1 MYKKYQGNVVP
12 PKTSYAQNPI
22 KVINS
27 IFAIHLFFDVLAVFI
42 SYYIAGVLRFDVM
55 ASASHY
61 EAFYLSKYVSYC
73 IVISGVLFLLYS
85 FWGMYDGYKK
95 IHRTPILRTAVICNA
110 IMIGLVAI
118 CLYYTKKNW
127 HMRSFFTMVFIVNI
141 FVTFILRYIINKII
155 VRIRKKTKRFT
166 FSCLLVGEGEKAK
179 RFDERLTYDTKKC
192 LYRIVERMPTPKTAE
207 DWDLIKEK
215 VSAQSLCCVIYID
228 ENIINDNLVRII
240 RLCTD
245 LNVGLKVLAPQFL
258 TFHNPFAFGDYID
271 GIPLVHFS
279 SHYFSNSF
287 KKIRSAFSRAL
298 GVACVIIAS
307 PLLLFGY
314 LAVKLSSKGPALF
327 VQERCGYNCKPFKMY
342 KFRTMYVGADKHV
355 EQLRDKNESDGGL
368 FKLKNDPRIFPVGH
382 FLRKFSI
389 DELPQLFNVIKGDMR
404 LVGPRPL
411 PMTDLKYFV
420 SDWHYL
426 RHVSVPGL
434 TCIWQVSGRSNIKFE
449 EMCMLDIWYALNKN
463 VIMDAKLIFL
473 TISTVLFDKGAY

>member
-42 SYYIAGVLRFDVM
+42 SYYIAGVLRFNVM
-55 ASASHY
+55 ASTSHY

-95 IHRTPILRTAVICNA
+95 IHRTPILKNTIICNA
-110 IMIGLVAI
+110 IMIGLIAI
-118 CLYYTKKNW
+118 LLYFTKEKF
-127 HMRSFFTMVFIVNI
+127 HMRSFFTMVFCLNI
-141 FVTFILRYIINKII
+141 FINFALRFLVNKMIYM
-155 VRIRKKTKRFT
+155 IRKKTGRLT
-166 FSCLLVGEGEKAK
+166 HPCLLIGNNKKAEYLDDLLTNKSQK
-179 RFDERLTYDTKKC
+179 RLFRITER
-192 LYRIVERMPTPKTAE
+192 VPTPRSEE
-207 DWDLIKEK
+207 DWKKISEK
-215 VSAQSLCCVIYID
+215 VASKKFPLVIYID
-228 ENIINDNLVRII
+228 ENVTNDEIAHAIRI
-240 RLCTD
+240 CVD
-245 LNVGLKVLAPQFL
+245 SNVALKILAPQFL
-258 TFHNPFAFGDYID
+258 TFHNPFSFGDYID

-279 SHYFSNSF
+279 SHYFSNKF
-287 KKIRSAFSRAL
+287 KPLRSLISRIL
-298 GVACVIIAS
+298 GVLCLIVAS
-307 PLLLFGY
+307 PMLLFGY
-314 LAVKLSSKGPALF
+314 LVVKCSSKGPALF
-327 VQERCGYNCKPFKMY
+327 VQDRCGYNCKPFKMY
-342 KFRTMYVGADKHV
+342 KFRTMHVGADKLV
-355 EQLRDKNESDGGL
+355 EQLRSKNESDGGL
-368 FKLKNDPRIFPVGH
+368 FKLKKDPRIFPGGT

-463 VIMDAKLIFL
+463 WVMDLKLVCL
-473 TISTVLFDKGAY
+473 TFSTILFDRGAY